1 MAGSIK
7 VGGIYKTFGP
17 IYTKVDGG
25 WKKVK
30 TGHIKV
36 DGVWK
41 LWFIDELNDTFDR
54 TNASVLGTSTSGSEW
69 VLRRGTWAIS
79 GNKAQS
85 TSAKSGYPLATVDL
99 GLTSFTA
106 RANELT
112 PGMGIAFNVVDSNN
126 WMAVVPYYNQTS
138 YSFNYCAQSGTESYC
153 IEPRY
158 GTETYCTGAEI
169 PETVCTTVPG
179 ECIRYGT
186 RCAPGCSV
194 QSTTWTTVC
203 QTCTGT
209 RSVCLRYC
217 NFANGTRCCDRDTE
231 TYTYSCNCYKA
242 PVSTTSC
249 VCYEQYC
256 REREASTTTCSTQVT
271 CTGIYATRPII
282 TGCAVSGTRSVCLQ
296 TGTGTGY
303 NQYFYL
309 RVLAMEGG
317 VIRVVKDVEV
327 NQRFTALQVS
337 GDISGYTI
345 NAYSDNNYANLVS
358 TTTQAPITLGTSFGI
373 VGTGSAFE
381 EGTTIGAIS
390 VKQLG

>member
-7 VGGIYKTFGP
+7 VGGVDKTFGP
-17 IYTKVDGG
+17 IYTKVNGG

-54 TNASVLGTSTSGSEW
+54 TNAGVLGTSTSGSEW
-69 VLRRGTWAIS
+69 VLRRGSWAIS

-85 TSAKSGYPLATVDL
+85 TSAKSQYPLATVDL

-138 YSFNYCAQSGTESYC
+138 YSYNYCAQSGTESYC
-153 IEPRY
+153 IEYSY
-158 GTETYCTGAEI
+158 GTETYCTGSEI

-179 ECIRYGT
+179 DCIQYGT
-186 RCAPGCSV
+186 RCAPGCTVVTSNW
-194 QSTTWTTVC
+194 STVC

-209 RSVCLRYC
+209 RSVCVKYC
-217 NFANGTRCCDRDTE
+217 NFYNGTRCCDRDTE

-242 PVSTTSC
+242 PIQTTTC
-249 VCYEQYC
+249 VCYENYC
-256 REREASTTTCSTQVT
+256 VRREPSTTECSTQVT

-282 TGCAVSGTRSVCLQ
+282 TGCAVSGTRSVCVRTE
-296 TGTGTGY
+296 TGIGY
-303 NQYFYL
+303 NQYFYV

-358 TTTQAPITLGTSFGI
+358 TTTQAPVTLGTSFGI
-373 VGTGSAFE
+373 VGSGSAFE